1 MVMRRFMSLL
11 LAGLCGAAARLY
23 VHGSDQPALLVSD
36 LKHGESSGQV
46 GPVAALIHAGAFSEP
61 ENHAGGVRRR
71 CIPMS

>member
-1 MVMRRFMSLL
+1 MRRLMSLL

-46 GPVAALIHAGAFSEP
+46 GLWLHSSTLAHFRNLRIMPGE
-61 ENHAGGVRRR
+61 
-71 CIPMS
+71 